1 MADDRTEAVVAN
13 EAPNLDRRRTMFRI
27 ALATASAATALYMA
41 PVVFRIDD
49 AEAKGS
55 KRKKGSKRRKS
66 RRRRGTHPTRR
77 RRSWGW

>member
-1 MADDRTEAVVAN
+1 MADDRTETVVEN
-13 EAPNLDRRRTMFRI
+13 EAPDLDRRRTIVRI
-27 ALATASAATALYMA
+27 ALTTAGAATALYMA